1 MSVAKS
7 SIRKAISAVLVEFN
21 IDDLAL
27 EGSLAT
33 AVYGFFQRLESG
45 EDENLVEA
53 DMLGEFER
61 KHADIKY
68 RAELINRI
76 EKALKLNVNES
87 RWEETINFIARM
99 EKKHQQTI
107 EKYQEWREEDVYNS
121 PKSHQIANKPSLIN
135 ATWPQAFPEG
145 TQLKFVQTEDKGFDF

>member
-1 MSVAKS
+1 MSVSKS
-7 SIRKAISAVLVEFN
+7 SVRKAISAVLTEFG

-68 RAELINRI
+68 RSELINRI
-76 EKALKLNVNES
+76 EKVLRLNINLD
-87 RWEETINFIARM
+87 RWETVLKFIERM
-99 EKKHQQTI
+99 ERDHNQTI
-107 EKYQEWREEDVYNS
+107 EKYQSWREEDPFNS
-121 PKSHQIANKPSLIN
+121 PKAQHIANRPIIIKE
-135 ATWPQAFPEG
+135 TWPQAFPEG
-145 TQLKFVQTEDKGFDF
+145 TQLQFVQTEDKGFDF